1 MVVLFQLKTEAAPC
15 DNRAHC
21 KKGHECIG
29 ALGCSAVGVLRNQ
42 YAKSLAALLI
52 ALREFHFECIEEQ
65 LGEQNELR
73 DRGIDMTELPA
84 ARRLLP
90 ISFLFISQNGGNI
103 CLRKTS
109 PFFLFGRGLRATP
122 LVIKLRRRNLPPSKV
137 LGGEHDREI
146 GGCIYVVRKGRLR
159 RRYQSV
165 HK

>member
-1 MVVLFQLKTEAAPC
+1 MIVPTHGCSLLTQGLSGALPQS
-15 DNRAHC
+15 RALQ
-21 KKGHECIG
+21 KGHECIG

-65 LGEQNELR
+65 LDEQNELR
-73 DRGIDMTELPA
+73 ARGIDMTELPT

-122 LVIKLRRRNLPPSKV
+122 LRSTFDPKHSYSTSIESFGPRA
-137 LGGEHDREI
+137 
-146 GGCIYVVRKGRLR
+146 
-159 RRYQSV
+159 
-165 HK
+165 